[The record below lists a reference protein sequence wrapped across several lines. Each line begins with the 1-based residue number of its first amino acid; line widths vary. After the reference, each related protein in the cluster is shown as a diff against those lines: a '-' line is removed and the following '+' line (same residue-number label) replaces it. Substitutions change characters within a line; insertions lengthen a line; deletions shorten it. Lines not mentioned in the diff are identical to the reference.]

1 MEENQ
6 LSPQSHLSGEIQN
19 YHSLFFEDG
28 TLLLQVENIIFK
40 VHRSI
45 LSRYST
51 VIRDMID
58 KSNKTSHDNNIEE
71 KLLVLNGDSPVG
83 WELLLGLQYNGPR
96 ITSDGFI
103 GEDLLSILTI
113 THKYDMQEIE
123 RDVIKELEKNST
135 YGGLIDL
142 IVASK
147 IVNSDEI
154 YQDAIRRLISL
165 NGSLKLEQAKR
176 IGAEATFSIM
186 RAEMKRP
193 RTST

>member
-1 MEENQ
+1 MEGIQPPSQN
-6 LSPQSHLSGEIQN
+6 HLSGEARKH
-19 YHSLFFEDG
+19 HSLFFEDG
-28 TLLLQVENIIFK
+28 TLLLQVENTIFK

-51 VIRDMID
+51 VIRDLID
-58 KSNKTSHDNNIEE
+58 ESNGISHDNNTEE
-71 KLLVLNGDSPVG
+71 ICLILNGDSLIG

-113 THKYDMQEIE
+113 THKYDMQEIQ

-154 YQDAIRRLISL
+154 YRDAIRRLIAL
-165 NGSLKLEQAKR
+165 KESLKLEQAKR

-186 RAEMKRP
+186 QAEMKRL